1 MSRLTDARTR
11 AWLRITLLAA
21 VAGMVGYLSALAAY
35 PNLRAK
41 LPSALSWFG
50 APGSEAS
57 IVIACA
63 AICLACTVA
72 WRSGFGR
79 RSVGGPIGITLVLTV
94 ISAVLGFSSY
104 AWCHDDQHP
113 ALITPL
119 LWTGGLIRGATDD
132 HRLGAATQPC
142 PTDVPVA
149 LDVAR
154 VSTLAAILIGIFGI
168 VAALLQSRLDRLR
181 VRFDNSI
188 TAVIAADEQADS
200 MVDMV
205 ANTLERNSRL
215 VIITTFADA
224 QRRSELRH
232 AGHRIVV
239 MDPEKP
245 DALQSVPIWPRV
257 TRVYLLSPDPA
268 TNLKHLQSV
277 NRCLLADRNRRLPLT
292 IRIDDPWQA
301 EAWRA
306 QQLGGSDRRW
316 VADAIGK
323 YEVTAHRLLDSLVDD
338 EHVTSIIVCGTTPLT
353 LAICANLVRRRLER
367 DFYTEPSDPPLPS
380 LTVVGESAEEYRRD
394 EEFHLAQRGIAP
406 AGDWLQAVPQRP
418 SLSALTL
425 LLTQGRDGQAPE
437 AAVVITEA
445 PCDPLLATLLAAHFP
460 SLPIYAYSPDA
471 PLLSETAPILGRLH
485 TFRLSMDLP
494 PGHSL
499 DVWERAAMLI
509 HNRYAAKFR
518 GSSAAAKPWSEL
530 DEFYRGSNRRQ
541 VRNALWMVD
550 QIAGHT
556 WDTFGSPPEPEA
568 GPLSVQPT
576 PLERLSQLGIDRV
589 TALAMARAEH
599 EDWCRYYRRAG
610 WRHGPQRD
618 DAQKRHDGL
627 VSWESVEA
635 DPAALNRALSSL
647 AATLWAL
654 RELGFRSRPIWQQ
667 FRRTGTVEAEQRS
680 RPWSWTSL
688 SGQPMRAAAGDWSV
702 RGPSGDRWSVRDDIF
717 RAAHE
722 HVDGNI
728 WRRCGLVKARRARG
742 DEVIETLEG
751 PASARAGDWVVRG
764 PGGEQWPVR
773 SEVFS
778 AQYAGPVPT
787 PTSHDRTPTEA
798 EVR

>member
-21 VAGMVGYLSALAAY
+21 VAGMVGYFSALAAY

-418 SLSALTL
+418 SLSALTS
-425 LLTQGRDGQAPE
+425 LLTRGRDGQAPE

-445 PCDPLLATLLAAHFP
+445 PCDPLLATLLAAHYP
-460 SLPIYAYSPDA
+460 SIPIYAYSPDA

-556 WDTFGSPPEPEA
+556 WDTFGSPPSPKPVPSASNRLRSSDFRSWVSTGPPLWRWPGQSMRTGAATTVAPA
-568 GPLSVQPT
+568 GATVHNATTPRSATTGSSAGRASKPIPPRSTAPSAAWLPPCGRCASWDFAPVRSGNSSVAPA
-576 PLERLSQLGIDRV
+576 PSRPSNAAGRGLGHRCPASRCAPRRV
-589 TALAMARAEH
+589 TGRCGARAETVGRFGTTSSAQPMSTST
-599 EDWCRYYRRAG
+599 ETSGAVAVWSKPG
-610 WRHGPQRD
+610 RH
-618 DAQKRHDGL
+618 
-627 VSWESVEA
+627 
-635 DPAALNRALSSL
+635 
-647 AATLWAL
+647 AAT
-654 RELGFRSRPIWQQ
+654 R
-667 FRRTGTVEAEQRS
+667 
-680 RPWSWTSL
+680 
-688 SGQPMRAAAGDWSV
+688 
-702 RGPSGDRWSVRDDIF
+702 
-717 RAAHE
+717 
-722 HVDGNI
+722 
-728 WRRCGLVKARRARG
+728 
-742 DEVIETLEG
+742 
-751 PASARAGDWVVRG
+751 
-764 PGGEQWPVR
+764 
-773 SEVFS
+773 
-778 AQYAGPVPT
+778 
-787 PTSHDRTPTEA
+787 
-798 EVR
+798 